1 MTTRR
6 KVKDY
11 KDPQSPN
18 GALQSKEISA
28 EAMSLRQIS
37 PIAVKGTELRPFD
50 EIEKPRR
57 SKGLTVKDKRA
68 LVLLI
73 VLYCLQGIPL
83 GLTMGSL
90 PYLLQPKLSYS
101 AIGTFSLAG
110 YPYSL
115 KLLWSPIVDAIY
127 SVRIGR
133 RKSWILPV
141 QALVGL
147 SLLYIGYYADEW
159 IETAASELVTLTS
172 FFFLLVL
179 LCATQDIAVDGWAL
193 TLLSEE
199 NLSYA
204 STAQTIG
211 LNTGYFMSFTVFLAF
226 QSPEFANTYVRSA
239 AQHSDVGLV
248 TLSGYMSTCGWIVL
262 AVTAFLLFIKQEAK
276 ELNVT
281 DNIKQVYVSIWAVT
295 KLPQVRTFML
305 IHLIAKIGFV
315 ANDSVTN
322 LKLLEKG
329 LKKED
334 LSLAVLID
342 FPLEILFGWYAAK
355 WSTGATPLRP
365 WLLAF
370 QGRLIAAVLGMLLV
384 YFMPQQ
390 VGWTYFVLIVLEHI
404 ISSFM
409 STVQFVSA
417 SAFHTQI
424 ADPLI
429 GGTYMTLLNTISN
442 LGGTWPKYFVLEG
455 VEKFTSKR
463 CVTLATKEA
472 ASLAFPI
479 VDKLGSERCTT
490 LQGTVQTITDGYYVM
505 NILCIVIGT
514 VTFWTFIQPKV
525 TKLQSLSNRSWRV
538 SNK

>member
-1 MTTRR
+1 MTNRR
-6 KVKDY
+6 KVKESDESLLG
-11 KDPQSPN
+11 KDD
-18 GALQSKEISA
+18 
-28 EAMSLRQIS
+28 MSLRQIS
-37 PIAVKGTELRPFD
+37 PIQLKQSDAPFK
-50 EIEKPRR
+50 EIERPRR
-57 SKGLTVKDKRA
+57 SQGLTKKDKRA
-68 LVLLI
+68 LALLI

-127 SVRIGR
+127 SVGVGR

-141 QALVGL
+141 QALVGVL
-147 SLLYIGYYADEW
+147 LLYIGMHADTW
-159 IETAASELVTLTS
+159 IEQASSQLTTLTS

-226 QSPEFANTYVRSA
+226 QSPEFANTYVRSVVN
-239 AQHSDVGLV
+239 QSDIGLV
-248 TLSGYMSTCGWIVL
+248 TLSGYMSACGWTVL
-262 AVTAFLLFIKQEAK
+262 AVTAFLLFVKKEAK

-281 DNIKQVYVSIWAVT
+281 ESIAEVYESIWAVG
-295 KLPQVRTFML
+295 KLPQVRTFMM

-315 ANDSVTN
+315 TNDSATN

-355 WSTGATPLRP
+355 WSTGPAPLRP

-384 YFMPQQ
+384 YYMPKE
-390 VGWTYFVLIVLEHI
+390 VGWTYFILIVLEHI

-455 VEKFTSKR
+455 VEKFTSKTCDGR
-463 CVTLATKEA
+463 MELEKCSGTL
-472 ASLAFPI
+472 
-479 VDKLGSERCTT
+479 R
-490 LQGTVQTITDGYYVM
+490 TVTDGYYVM
-505 NILCIVIGT
+505 NTLCIIIG
-514 VTFWTFIQPKV
+514 VFTFWTFIQPKIM
-525 TKLQSLSNRSWRV
+525 TLQALPNRSWRV
-538 SNK
+538 KK

>member
-1 MTTRR
+1 MTKR
-6 KVKDY
+6 KSASAKQDTKD
-11 KDPQSPN
+11 KT
-18 GALQSKEISA
+18 A
-28 EAMSLRQIS
+28 ESGSDSIEMSLRQVS
-37 PIAVKGTELRPFD
+37 PTVLMPAEGSPFQ
-50 EIEKPRR
+50 EIEKPRASR
-57 SKGLTVKDKRA
+57 GLSKKDKQA
-68 LVLLI
+68 LALLI

-90 PYLLQPKLSYS
+90 PYLLQPKLDYS
-101 AIGTFSLAG
+101 SIATFSLAS

-127 SVRIGR
+127 SVDLGR

-141 QALVGL
+141 QAIVGF
-147 SLLYIGYYADEW
+147 SLLYIGMNADHW
-159 IETAASELVTLTS
+159 VETATTNLYTLTTC
-172 FFFLLVL
+172 FFLLVL

-211 LNTGYFMSFTVFLAF
+211 LNTGYFLSFTVFLAF
-226 QSPEFANTYVRSA
+226 QSPEFANKYLRDAA
-239 AQHSDVGLV
+239 AQSDVGLV
-248 TLSGYMSTCGWIVL
+248 TLSGYMTACGWIVL
-262 AVTAFLLFIKQEAK
+262 IVTAFLLFVKKEAK

-281 DNIKQVYVSIWAVT
+281 DNVKSVYESIWAVT

-305 IHLIAKIGFV
+305 IHLVAKIGFI

-342 FPLEILFGWYAAK
+342 FPLEILFGYYAAK
-355 WSTGATPLRP
+355 WSTGARPLRP

-370 QGRLIAAVLGMLLV
+370 QGRLMAAVLGMILV
-384 YFMPQQ
+384 YYMPKE
-390 VGWTYFVLIVLEHI
+390 VGWFYFILIVLEHI

-455 VEKFTSKR
+455 VERFTVKKCVADLAKADFTVFNVASK
-463 CVTLATKEA
+463 LDE
-472 ASLAFPI
+472 
-479 VDKLGSERCTT
+479 ERCKT
-490 LQGTVQTITDGYYVM
+490 LGGHVDILRDGYYIM
-505 NILCIVIGT
+505 NTLCVIVG
-514 VTFWTFIQPKV
+514 VVSFWMFVQPKIMH
-525 TKLQSLSNRSWRV
+525 LQSLSNRSWRV
-538 SNK
+538 TK

>member
-1 MTTRR
+1 MSSRR
-6 KVKDY
+6 NKAKSNLDRISRST
-11 KDPQSPN
+11 SPEDEPF
-18 GALQSKEISA
+18 LDSD
-28 EAMSLRQIS
+28 MSLRQIGTG
-37 PIAVKGTELRPFD
+37 PIASMEGPFD
-50 EIEKPRR
+50 EIEKPRTSR
-57 SKGLTVKDKRA
+57 GLTTKDKHA
-68 LVLLI
+68 LALLI
-73 VLYCLQGIPL
+73 VLYCLQGVPL

-90 PYLLQPKLSYS
+90 PYLLQPKLTYAS
-101 AIGTFSLAG
+101 IGVFSLAS

-127 SVRIGR
+127 NTKLGR

-141 QALVGL
+141 QATVGV
-147 SLLYIGYYADEW
+147 SLLYIANNVDHW
-159 IETAASELVTLTS
+159 VDTASTNLYTLTT

-204 STAQTIG
+204 STAQTVG
-211 LNTGYFMSFTVFLAF
+211 LNTGYFLSFTVFLAF
-226 QSPEFANTYVRSA
+226 QSPEFANTYFRSA
-239 AQHSDVGLV
+239 AQQSDVGFV
-248 TLSGYMSTCGWIVL
+248 TLSGYMAACGWATL
-262 AVTAFLLFIKQEAK
+262 AVTVFLLFIKKEAK
-276 ELNVT
+276 ETSVT
-281 DNIKQVYVSIWAVT
+281 DSVMAVYDSIWAVS
-295 KLPQVRTFML
+295 KLPQVRVFML

-315 ANDSVTN
+315 TNDSVTN

-342 FPLEILFGWYAAK
+342 FPLEILFGYYAAK
-355 WSTGATPLRP
+355 WSTGPTPLRP
-365 WLLAF
+365 WLLSF
-370 QGRLIAAVLGMLLV
+370 QGRLVAAGLGMLLV
-384 YFMPQQ
+384 YFMPSE
-390 VGWTYFVLIVLEHI
+390 VGWFYFVLIVLEHI

-455 VEKFTSKR
+455 VDKFTIKQCLGITEKTSS
-463 CVTLATKEA
+463 TAFNIYD
-472 ASLAFPI
+472 SL
-479 VDKLGSERCTT
+479 DMERCKS
-490 LQGTVQTITDGYYVM
+490 LGGTVNITRDGYYIM
-505 NILCIVIGT
+505 NFVCIIVGSIS
-514 VTFWTFIQPKV
+514 FWTFIQPRV
-525 TKLQSLSNRSWRV
+525 LVLQAKSPRSWRV
-538 SNK
+538 TR

>member
-1 MTTRR
+1 M
-6 KVKDY
+6 
-11 KDPQSPN
+11 
-18 GALQSKEISA
+18 A
-28 EAMSLRQIS
+28 LRQMPASSIVTS
-37 PIAVKGTELRPFD
+37 IDVPFQ
-50 EIEKPRR
+50 EMEKPRTSR
-57 SKGLTVKDKRA
+57 GLTAKDKRA
-68 LVLLI
+68 LALLI
-73 VLYCLQGIPL
+73 VLYCLQGVPL

-101 AIGTFSLAG
+101 AIGTFSLAS

-127 SVRIGR
+127 NTKLGR

-141 QALVGL
+141 QVVVGC
-147 SLLYIGYYADEW
+147 SLLYIGRHVDQW
-159 IETAASELVTLTS
+159 IDTASANLYTLTG
-172 FFFLLVL
+172 FFFFLVL

-204 STAQTIG
+204 STAQTVG

-226 QSPEFANTYVRSA
+226 QSPEFANTYLRSA
-239 AQHSDVGLV
+239 TNQSDVGFV
-248 TLSGYMSTCGWIVL
+248 TLAGYMSTCGWAVL
-262 AVTAFLLFIKQEAK
+262 AVTAFLIFVKNEAR
-276 ELNVT
+276 ETNVT
-281 DNIKQVYVSIWAVT
+281 ESVMEVYHSIWAVLQ
-295 KLPQVRTFML
+295 LPQIRTFMV

-315 ANDSVTN
+315 TNDSVTN

-342 FPLEILFGWYAAK
+342 FPLEILFGYYAAK
-355 WSTGATPLRP
+355 WSTGSKPLRP

-370 QGRLIAAVLGMLLV
+370 QGRLVAAVLGMALV
-384 YFMPQQ
+384 YFMPKE
-390 VGWTYFVLIVLEHI
+390 VGWFYFVLIVLEHI

-442 LGGTWPKYFVLEG
+442 LGGTLPKYFVLEG
-455 VEKFTSKR
+455 VDKFTIKQ
-463 CVTLATKEA
+463 CLALPEKA
-472 ASLAFPI
+472 ASSIFHIYDP
-479 VDKLGSERCTT
+479 VDAEKCKTLGGRVE
-490 LQGTVQTITDGYYVM
+490 TIRDGYYIM
-505 NILCIVIGT
+505 NVLCIILGILS
-514 VTFWTFIQPKV
+514 FWSFIQPKV
-525 TKLQSLSNRSWRV
+525 LILQAKSTRSWRV
-538 SNK
+538 SK

>member
-1 MTTRR
+1 MTSRR
-6 KVKDY
+6 KTGQSQEQDLLREESD
-11 KDPQSPN
+11 DPN
-18 GALQSKEISA
+18 
-28 EAMSLRQIS
+28 AMKLRQI
-37 PIAVKGTELRPFD
+37 PPTNVKSGGFIPFEEVERPR
-50 EIEKPRR
+50 K
-57 SKGLTVKDKRA
+57 SHGLTPKDKRA
-68 LVLLI
+68 LALLI

-127 SVRIGR
+127 NVNLGR

-141 QALVGL
+141 QGLVGV
-147 SLLYIGYYADEW
+147 LLFYIGQQADAW
-159 IETAASELVTLTS
+159 IDDASVHLYTLTS

-239 AQHSDVGLV
+239 ANQSDIGLV
-248 TLSGYMSTCGWIVL
+248 TLSGYMTACGVAVL
-262 AVTAFLLFIKQEAK
+262 AVTAFLLFIKKEAK

-281 DNIKQVYVSIWAVT
+281 ENIRQVYESIWAVS
-295 KLPQVRTFML
+295 KLPQVRTFIV
-305 IHLIAKIGFV
+305 IHLIAKIGFI
-315 ANDSVTN
+315 ANDAVTN

-355 WSTGATPLRP
+355 WSTGPTPLRP

-370 QGRLIAAVLGMLLV
+370 QGRLLAAFLGMLLV
-384 YFMPQQ
+384 YNMPAE
-390 VGWTYFVLIVLEHI
+390 VGWFYFTLIVLEHV

-455 VEKFTSKR
+455 VETFTSKT
-463 CVTLATKEA
+463 CVFSEKSSE
-472 ASLAFPI
+472 SFSI
-479 VDKLGSERCTT
+479 HDKLDSERCAT
-490 LQGTVQTITDGYYVM
+490 LSGITNTVTDGYYIM
-505 NILCIVIGT
+505 NILCIAIGIL
-514 VTFWTFIQPKV
+514 TFWTFIQPRV
-525 TKLQSLSNRSWRV
+525 RRLQALPNRSWRV
-538 SNK
+538 ANH